1 MGQVAS
7 SGPEKLSPVAA
18 AALPKGGGRPEGGS
32 QSAGRSARDGLTR
45 TSVTGS
51 DASRGILCPGAG
63 SSGGARPGLSGA
75 GTPRSGGGSS
85 SGGSSSVCP
94 DPARVRCR
102 SRQEGSRARAR
113 GRVRNSGSCS
123 GSGSA
128 SGPVTSLPPA
138 WVMGPPGGAPGGPP
152 GGPPGGASAHVPPHS
167 MQGDPATFR
176 AALRGL
182 LNCARFSDV
191 RFLVGQD
198 RREVLAH
205 RCLLTSRCDYFR
217 QLLSAENPGGGAPEE
232 PVILADV
239 PPDAFLMVL
248 EFLYTN
254 TITLDRRTVLEVLI
268 SSLEYGLSELRELCV
283 EFVVRNLDVE
293 LVCEALQ
300 VAVTFGLRS
309 LREKCLNFIDS
320 RTQDVLR
327 TPAFHEL
334 SPAALITV
342 LRSDRLAVDE
352 VELIAATLHWA
363 RVSSA
368 VLEQPMV
375 QVAQSV
381 VGELRLPLLSPSE
394 LSSLEE
400 QNRVEPF
407 IPVEQIAE
415 AWKCHALRQGEA
427 TRGIQGRRR
436 KGTTPREHHRYLELH
451 PK

>member
-1 MGQVAS
+1 MGQAAP
-7 SGPEKLSPVAA
+7 SGPEKLSPVVA
-18 AALPKGGGRPEGGS
+18 AALPRGGGRLQGGS
-32 QSAGRSARDGLTR
+32 RSAGRSAQEGLAG

-51 DASRGILCPGAG
+51 DANRGIPCLGAG

-75 GTPRSGGGSS
+75 GTPLGSSGSS
-85 SGGSSSVCP
+85 SICV

-102 SRQEGSRARAR
+102 SRQEGSRSRAR
-113 GRVRNSGSCS
+113 GRVRTSCS
-123 GSGSA
+123 GSGSG
-128 SGPVTSLPPA
+128 SGAGSTRPVTSPPPA
-138 WVMGPPGGAPGGPP
+138 WIMGPP
-152 GGPPGGASAHVPPHS
+152 GGPPGGAPAQIPPHS

-232 PVILADV
+232 PVVLADV
-239 PPDAFLMVL
+239 PPEAFLTVL

-254 TITLDRRTVLEVLI
+254 SITLDRRTVLEVLI
-268 SSLEYGLSELRELCV
+268 SSLEYGLSELRE
-283 EFVVRNLDVE
+283 
-293 LVCEALQ
+293 
-300 VAVTFGLRS
+300 VAVTFGLRR
-309 LREKCLNFIDS
+309 LRERCLNFIN
-320 RTQDVLR
+320 RHAQDVLR

-334 SPAALITV
+334 SPAALIPV
-342 LRSDRLAVDE
+342 LRSDHLAVDE
-352 VELIAATLHWA
+352 LELVAATRHWA
-363 RVSSA
+363 RVSST
-368 VLEQPMV
+368 VLEQPLV
-375 QVAQSV
+375 QVAQPV

-394 LSSLEE
+394 LSALEE

-407 IPVEQIAE
+407 LPVEQIAE
-415 AWKCHALRQGEA
+415 AWKCHALRRGEA

-436 KGTTPREHHRYLELH
+436 KGTTPREHHRFLEPQ

>member
-1 MGQVAS
+1 MGQAAP
-7 SGPEKLSPVAA
+7 SGPEKLSPVVA
-18 AALPKGGGRPEGGS
+18 AALPRGGGRPEGGS
-32 QSAGRSARDGLTR
+32 RSAGRCAREGPAG

-51 DASRGILCPGAG
+51 DANRGIPCLGAG

-75 GTPRSGGGSS
+75 GTPRG
-85 SGGSSSVCP
+85 SGGSSSICL

-102 SRQEGSRARAR
+102 SRQEGSRSRTR
-113 GRVRNSGSCS
+113 GRVRTSCS
-123 GSGSA
+123 GSGSGSGSGSA
-128 SGPVTSLPPA
+128 TGPVTSRPPA
-138 WVMGPPGGAPGGPP
+138 WIMGPPGGPP
-152 GGPPGGASAHVPPHS
+152 GGPPAQVPPHS

-217 QLLSAENPGGGAPEE
+217 QLLGAENPSGGASEE
-232 PVILADV
+232 PVVLADV
-239 PPDAFLMVL
+239 PPEAFLMVL

-254 TITLDRRTVLEVLI
+254 SITLDRRTVLEVLI

-283 EFVVRNLDVE
+283 EFVVQNLDVE

-300 VAVTFGLRS
+300 VAVTFGLRR

-320 RTQDVLR
+320 RAQDVLR

-334 SPAALITV
+334 SPAALIPV
-342 LRSDRLAVDE
+342 LRSDHLLVDE
-352 VELIAATLHWA
+352 VELVAATRHWA

-415 AWKCHALRQGEA
+415 AWKCHALRRGEA
-427 TRGIQGRRR
+427 TRGILGRRR
-436 KGTTPREHHRYLELH
+436 KGTTPREHHRFLELQ